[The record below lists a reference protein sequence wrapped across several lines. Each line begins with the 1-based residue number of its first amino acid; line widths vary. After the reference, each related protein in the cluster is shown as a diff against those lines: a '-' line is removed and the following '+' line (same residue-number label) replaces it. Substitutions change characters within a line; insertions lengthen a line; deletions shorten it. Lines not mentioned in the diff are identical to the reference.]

1 VTRRLLQAI
10 AGARHGGAET
20 FFVRL
25 ATALQRAG
33 EAQRV
38 LIRRDPARSQ
48 SLRAA
53 GVGVAELAFG
63 GPFDLTTRLAFRRE
77 IAGWHP
83 DIVLTW
89 MSRATRLCPRGDFVH
104 VARLGGYYDLK
115 YYRRCDHLI
124 GNTRAIVDYAV
135 ARGWPPERIDY
146 LPNFVPDARAAA
158 SRDGC
163 TPAAAPR
170 NAPLGLA
177 LGRLHP
183 NKGFDLLLEALAATR
198 EVRLAI
204 AGDGPLRAPLE
215 QLATEL
221 GVADRVSFLGWR
233 EDVPELLASADF
245 LVCPSLHEPLG
256 NVVIEAWSAGLP
268 VVATASDGPAGL
280 IEDEVRGLLVPL
292 PGQPDGGPAALAG
305 AIERLCRDP
314 GLRLRLGQAGR
325 RAYEAEFTEEAV
337 ISRYRGFFERLAPEC
352 AASPG

>member
-10 AGARHGGAET
+10 AGAHHGGAET

-25 ATALQRAG
+25 VTALNRAG
-33 EAQRV
+33 ETQRV
-38 LIRRDPARSQ
+38 LIRRDSARSQ
-48 SLRAA
+48 ILRAA

-63 GPFDLTTRLAFRRE
+63 GPFDLTTRRAFRRE
-77 IAGWHP
+77 IAVWRP
-83 DIVLTW
+83 DVVLTW

-115 YYRRCDHLI
+115 YYRRCDRLI

-135 ARGWPPERIDY
+135 TKGWPRDRIDY
-146 LPNFVPDARAAA
+146 LPNFVPDAGAGG
-158 SRDGC
+158 SRGALSLVG
-163 TPAAAPR
+163 PG

-183 NKGFDLLLEALAATR
+183 NKGFALLLEALAETR

-204 AGDGPLRAPLE
+204 AGDGPLRAALE
-215 QLATEL
+215 QLAGGL
-221 GVADRVSFLGWR
+221 GIADRVSFLGWR
-233 EDVPELLASADF
+233 EDVPELLANADF

-280 IEDEVRGLLVPL
+280 IEDEVSGLLVPL
-292 PGQPDGGPAALAG
+292 PDQPGGGPRALAR
-305 AIERLCRDP
+305 AIERLCRDDV
-314 GLRLRLGQAGR
+314 LHARLGQTGR
-325 RAYEAEFTEEAV
+325 RVYEAEFTEKAV
-337 ISRYRGFFERLAPEC
+337 IARYRGFFEELAPGC

>member
-1 VTRRLLQAI
+1 M
-10 AGARHGGAET
+10 
-20 FFVRL
+20 
-25 ATALQRAG
+25 
-33 EAQRV
+33 

-48 SLRAA
+48 ILRAA

-63 GPFDLTTRLAFRRE
+63 GPFDLTTRRAFRHE
-77 IAGWHP
+77 IAVWRP
-83 DIVLTW
+83 NIVLTW

-115 YYRRCDHLI
+115 YYRRCDRLI
-124 GNTRAIVDYAV
+124 GNTRAIVEYAV
-135 ARGWPPERIDY
+135 TKGWPRDRIDY
-146 LPNFVPDARAAA
+146 LPNFVTDARAAT
-158 SRDGC
+158 SRSERP
-163 TPAAAPR
+163 PAASG

-183 NKGFDLLLEALAATR
+183 NKGFALLLEALAETR

-204 AGDGPLRAPLE
+204 AGDGPLRAALE
-215 QLATEL
+215 QLAGGL
-221 GVADRVSFLGWR
+221 GIADRVSFLGWR
-233 EDVPELLASADF
+233 EDVPELLANADF

-280 IEDEVRGLLVPL
+280 IEDEVSGLLVPL
-292 PGQPDGGPAALAG
+292 PDQPGGGPRALAS

-314 GLRLRLGQAGR
+314 VLRVRLGQTGR
-325 RAYEAEFTEEAV
+325 RVYEAEFTEKAV
-337 ISRYRGFFERLAPEC
+337 IDRYRGLFDKLAPEC

>member
-1 VTRRLLQAI
+1 MTRRLLQAI
-10 AGARHGGAET
+10 AGTRHGGAET

-25 ATALQRAG
+25 ATVLNRAG
-33 EAQRV
+33 ETQHV

-48 SLRAA
+48 ILRAA

-63 GPFDLTTRLAFRRE
+63 GPFDLTTRRAFRHE
-77 IAGWHP
+77 IAVWRP

-124 GNTRAIVDYAV
+124 ANTRAIAEYAV
-135 ARGWPPERIDY
+135 VGGWPRERIHH
-146 LPNFVPDARAAA
+146 LPNFVPDARAVGQHNG
-158 SRDGC
+158 RI
-163 TPAAAPR
+163 PAAPQ
-170 NAPLGLA
+170 NPPLGLA

-183 NKGFDLLLEALAATR
+183 NKGFALLLEALAGTR

-204 AGDGPLRAPLE
+204 AGDGPLRAALE
-215 QLATEL
+215 QLAGGL
-221 GVADRVSFLGWR
+221 GIADRVSFLGWR
-233 EDVPELLASADF
+233 EDVAELLANADF

-268 VVATASDGPAGL
+268 VVATASDGPVGL
-280 IEDEVRGLLVPL
+280 IENEVTGLLVPL
-292 PGQPDGGPAALAG
+292 PDQPGGGPRALAN

-314 GLRLRLGQAGR
+314 GLRTRLGQAGR
-325 RAYEAEFTEEAV
+325 RVYEAEFTEKAV
-337 ISRYRGFFERLAPEC
+337 VAGYRGLFERLVPGC
-352 AASPG
+352 AASPD